1 MINRYKRLFKIK
13 TIKYTIFLY
22 LFIVFNSFSASSQIT
37 IYPVQ
42 NFNFGTF
49 YQGYSGGTV
58 NISATGE
65 RSATG
70 DIILMNTSASDS
82 QAIFDIQAPAGS
94 IISLSTPD
102 ATLTGSNGGTMTL
115 HISHTDPAS
124 PFNTNAVPPNLT
136 RIQVA
141 GALTVGNRTSSPPG
155 IYQGSFSVTFNQQ

>member
-1 MINRYKRLFKIK
+1 VINQYKRIFEIK
-13 TIKYTIFLY
+13 TIKYTIVFCS
-22 LFIVFNSFSASSQIT
+22 FIVFNPFRASSQIT

-42 NFNFGTF
+42 NFSFGTF
-49 YQGYSGGTV
+49 YQGNGGTV
-58 NISATGE
+58 NISAAGE

-70 DIILMNTSASDS
+70 DIILMNTSAPGS

-115 HISHTDPAS
+115 HISNTDPAS
-124 PFNTNAVPPNLT
+124 PFNTTAVPPNLT

-141 GALTVGNRTSSPPG
+141 GILSSGNRTSSPPG
-155 IYQGSFSVTFNQQ
+155 VYQGSFSITFNQQ